1 MREQR
6 FQTFDEFWPFYV
18 REHSKKAT
26 RALHFAGTTTAMA
39 CLAGG
44 VLLRK
49 RSLLALAPIA
59 GYGAAWIGHFF
70 VEKNRPA
77 SFGDPL
83 WSLWAD
89 LLMWSKM
96 ITGTMDAEVER
107 VMSSNGHHHEPESGD
122 AAREEISPEAGVLR
136 ERQSLN

>member
-1 MREQR
+1 MKDDDDPGDDYESNE
-6 FQTFDEFWPFYV
+6 DADCLICGGEGYV
-18 REHSKKAT
+18 LGE
-26 RALHFAGTTTAMA
+26 
-39 CLAGG
+39 
-44 VLLRK
+44 
-49 RSLLALAPIA
+49 
-59 GYGAAWIGHFF
+59 
-70 VEKNRPA
+70 

-96 ITGTMDAEVER
+96 IAGTMDAEVDR

-122 AAREEISPEAGVLR
+122 AAREEISREASVLR